1 MLPLHYFYYH
11 YDYDYET
18 SNLMS
23 AACAMRK
30 SGGTES
36 LRETRYCRERPPTP
50 TCVRRQEWDEP
61 PPLALKPAVR
71 PQPSRFAAA
80 CRGGDT
86 WELVPPP
93 PPPPTL

>member
-36 LRETRYCRERPPTP
+36 LRETRYCRERPPIHA
-50 TCVRRQEWDEP
+50 CGAKNGMSH
-61 PPLALKPAVR
+61 PLWP
-71 PQPSRFAAA
+71 
-80 CRGGDT
+80 
-86 WELVPPP
+86 
-93 PPPPTL
+93 